1 MTFPFRLNLVTRRSV
16 SRPLRI
22 PSSTSRVLLPRSDLL
37 PWQSRQTTTQQI
49 WYLNVLN
56 RQTWK
61 LQYQLFHPRIWA
73 HHCSSQISSRLK
85 HLGLVMVGS
94 PWVEVVLRLFNQIPM
109 YQSYTL
115 RQANLAPENLW
126 LKEKDRQGTNYILSG
141 TQNCDGQFPISRWF
155 SYIAHCKTS
164 MYRAFPIA
172 TFDLLDG
179 NEMTHSLISWIWG
192 RTSMASIASVMVYA
206 MPWLQCT
213 TGGWLTWRNLISPNY
228 TELYNHP
235 NKRDCPPTSSASLG
249 LPTYPYLP
257 DIHVYIYIYGHCY
270 CCCWFNPHAPC
281 LSEPKNFGEATPCS
295 PLRSWPWLRPRTL
308 APPWPVRCGT
318 LGLPWRTPNFMA
330 KSVLSERENG

>member
-1 MTFPFRLNLVTRRSV
+1 
-16 SRPLRI
+16 
-22 PSSTSRVLLPRSDLL
+22 
-37 PWQSRQTTTQQI
+37 
-49 WYLNVLN
+49 
-56 RQTWK
+56 
-61 LQYQLFHPRIWA
+61 
-73 HHCSSQISSRLK
+73 
-85 HLGLVMVGS
+85 MVGS

-115 RQANLAPENLW
+115 RQANLAPEKLW

-235 NKRDCPPTSSASLG
+235 NKTDCPPTSSASLG

-257 DIHVYIYIYGHCY
+257 DIHVYIYMVIVIVVADSTPM
-270 CCCWFNPHAPC
+270 PHACPNRKT
-281 LSEPKNFGEATPCS
+281 SE
-295 PLRSWPWLRPRTL
+295 RPRL
-308 APPWPVRCGT
+308 ALRFA
-318 LGLPWRTPNFMA
+318 LGLGFGHGLLRHLGLCAAERWVYLGEPQILWPNQCWVSGKMDKDDETSWNQGFVTTPIFNRST
-330 KSVLSERENG
+330 KPDRHHLQQPPQPPLSPRVSASPPPGGRYAQPHMEDMCMHTS

>member
-1 MTFPFRLNLVTRRSV
+1 
-16 SRPLRI
+16 
-22 PSSTSRVLLPRSDLL
+22 
-37 PWQSRQTTTQQI
+37 
-49 WYLNVLN
+49 
-56 RQTWK
+56 
-61 LQYQLFHPRIWA
+61 
-73 HHCSSQISSRLK
+73 
-85 HLGLVMVGS
+85 MVGS

-257 DIHVYIYIYGHCY
+257 DIHVYIYIYIYIYIWSLLLLLLIQPPCPMLVRTEKLRRGH
-270 CCCWFNPHAPC
+270 AL
-281 LSEPKNFGEATPCS
+281 LSASLLALASATDSCA
-295 PLRSWPWLRPRTL
+295 TL
-308 APPWPVRCGT
+308 ACALRNVGFTLENPQILWPNQCWVSGKMDKDDETSWNQGFVTTPIFNRSTKPDRHHLQQPPQP
-318 LGLPWRTPNFMA
+318 P
-330 KSVLSERENG
+330 LSPRVSASPPPGGRYAQPHMEDMCMHTS